1 MPLKN
6 KPTITAFI
14 TRKDNKQNGL
24 EITEIEFLL
33 SQDRL
38 ILQEKHL
45 FYRERAKFILTNCSI
60 DSDTVLD
67 NTPTFID
74 SIEELWETSTEEQL
88 KNIQVTVD
96 RLIDIINKKL
106 RERKTKTSANTKKK

>member
-24 EITEIEFLL
+24 VITEIEFLL

-45 FYRERAKFILTNCSI
+45 SI
-60 DSDTVLD
+60 V
-67 NTPTFID
+67 
-74 SIEELWETSTEEQL
+74 
-88 KNIQVTVD
+88 KNVD
-96 RLIDIINKKL
+96 CNF
-106 RERKTKTSANTKKK
+106 T

>member
-45 FYRERAKFILTNCSI
+45 SI
-60 DSDTVLD
+60 VKNRGSGHKMSTVSDM
-67 NTPTFID
+67 
-74 SIEELWETSTEEQL
+74 L
-88 KNIQVTVD
+88 K
-96 RLIDIINKKL
+96 KG
-106 RERKTKTSANTKKK
+106 

>member
-6 KPTITAFI
+6 KPTITVFI
-14 TRKDNKQNGL
+14 TRKNNSRNGL

-45 FYRERAKFILTNCSI
+45 SI
-60 DSDTVLD
+60 VKNRGSGHKMSTVSDM
-67 NTPTFID
+67 
-74 SIEELWETSTEEQL
+74 L
-88 KNIQVTVD
+88 K
-96 RLIDIINKKL
+96 KG
-106 RERKTKTSANTKKK
+106 

>member
-14 TRKDNKQNGL
+14 TRKDNNQNGL

-45 FYRERAKFILTNCSI
+45 SI
-60 DSDTVLD
+60 VRNRGSGHKMSTV
-67 NTPTFID
+67 PVSF
-74 SIEELWETSTEEQL
+74 SSVTS
-88 KNIQVTVD
+88 K
-96 RLIDIINKKL
+96 
-106 RERKTKTSANTKKK
+106 

>member
-14 TRKDNKQNGL
+14 IRKDNKQNGL
-24 EITEIEFLL
+24 VITEIEFLL

-45 FYRERAKFILTNCSI
+45 SI
-60 DSDTVLD
+60 VKKRGSGHKMSTVSDM
-67 NTPTFID
+67 
-74 SIEELWETSTEEQL
+74 L
-88 KNIQVTVD
+88 K
-96 RLIDIINKKL
+96 KG
-106 RERKTKTSANTKKK
+106 